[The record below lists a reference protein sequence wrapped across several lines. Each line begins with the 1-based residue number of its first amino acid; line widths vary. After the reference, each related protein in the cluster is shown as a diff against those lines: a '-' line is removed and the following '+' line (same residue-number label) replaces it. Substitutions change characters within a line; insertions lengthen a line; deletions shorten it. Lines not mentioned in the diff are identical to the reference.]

1 MSCLPLPVHQPPLF
15 NDITNADADVPNESE
30 EMASAWMVALP
41 PLVEGKMTMDKV
53 GMSAL
58 GKVERASD
66 HLVDLGIFK
75 VRFDTLVSGQY
86 AS

>member
-1 MSCLPLPVHQPPLF
+1 
-15 NDITNADADVPNESE
+15 
-30 EMASAWMVALP
+30 MVALP
-41 PLVEGKMTMDKV
+41 PLVEGKTTMDKA